1 MSKKK
6 AEQAPA
12 APQLVIKQIKSS
24 ISTPPLHREV
34 LRGLGLRRINHS
46 VKRADS
52 PAVRGMIHKISYL
65 VEVEEAR

>member
-6 AEQAPA
+6 VEQARA
-12 APQLVIKQIKSS
+12 SQLIIRQVKSS
-24 ISTPPLHREV
+24 ISTPQKHREV
-34 LRGLGLRRINHS
+34 LRGLGLRRINHA